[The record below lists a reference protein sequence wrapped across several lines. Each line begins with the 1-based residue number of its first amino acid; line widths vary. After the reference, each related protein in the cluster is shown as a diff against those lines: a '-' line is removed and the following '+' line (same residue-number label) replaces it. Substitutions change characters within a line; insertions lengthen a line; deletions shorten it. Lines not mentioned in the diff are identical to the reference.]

1 MKETYM
7 KRAIELAL
15 KGAGHVSPNP
25 MVGCVVVKNDH
36 IIAEGYHEQYGQFH
50 AERNALT
57 RLNAQGQTAENADLY
72 VTLEPCCHYGK
83 TPPCTEII
91 IQNKVKRIF
100 VGSDD
105 PNPKVAGKGFQIL
118 REAGIEV
125 IPHVLKKE
133 CDRINQIFFHYI
145 THKTPFVILKYAM
158 TLDGKTA
165 CYTGSSQ
172 WISGELSRRHVHET
186 RNLVSGIMTGIG
198 TVLAD
203 DPMLNCRIP
212 CGVTPKRIL
221 CDSHLQIP
229 LECKLV
235 QTAKDIPTFVAY
247 VQGNS
252 EKKAALEQAGIQ
264 LLKIQEKDGHID
276 LQALMHH
283 LGTVEKIDS
292 ILLEGGETLNFGA
305 LSAGIVQ
312 KVQVYIAPKI
322 IGGTT
327 AKTPVGGSGIARMA
341 DALNLRDIQVSQFGD
356 DLYMEGLLCSRVL

>member
-1 MKETYM
+1 MQEKYM
-7 KRAIELAL
+7 RRAIELAL

-25 MVGCVVVKNDH
+25 MVGCVVVRDEE

-57 RLNAQGQTAENADLY
+57 RLNAQGKTAEGADLY

-91 IQNKVKRIF
+91 IQNKVKRVF

-105 PNPKVAGKGFQIL
+105 PNPKVAGKGFEIL
-118 REAGIEV
+118 REAGIQV
-125 IPHVLKKE
+125 IPHVLKEE
-133 CDRINQIFFHYI
+133 CDRFNQIFFHYI

-172 WISGELSRRHVHET
+172 WISGEESRCHVHQT

-212 CGVTPKRIL
+212 GGVNPKRIV
-221 CDSHLQIP
+221 CDSSLRIP
-229 LECKLV
+229 LDCQLV
-235 QTAKDIPTFVAY
+235 RTAQNIPTYVAY
-247 VQGNS
+247 VQGD
-252 EKKAALEQAGIQ
+252 ETKKAALEQAGVK
-264 LLKIQEKDGHID
+264 LLEIPEMDGHVD
-276 LQALMHH
+276 LRILMER
-283 LGTVEKIDS
+283 LGQEEKIDS
-292 ILLEGGETLNFGA
+292 ILLECGPELSFSA
-305 LSAGIVQ
+305 LSAGIVC
-312 KVQVYIAPKI
+312 KVQAYIAPKLV
-322 IGGTT
+322 GGQA
-327 AKTPVGGSGIARMA
+327 AKTPIGGQGIAQMA
-341 DALNLRDIQVSQFGD
+341 DALQLTQVEVSRFGD
-356 DLYMEGLLCSRVL
+356 DLYMEGLLCSQA

>member
-1 MKETYM
+1 MQEKYM
-7 KRAIELAL
+7 RRAIELAL

-25 MVGCVVVKNDH
+25 MVGCVVVRDGE

-57 RLNAQGQTAENADLY
+57 RLNAQGKTAEGADLY
-72 VTLEPCCHYGK
+72 VTLEPCCHYGR

-91 IQNKVKRIF
+91 IENKVKRVF

-118 REAGIEV
+118 RDAGIEV
-125 IPHVLKKE
+125 IPHVLKEE
-133 CDRINQIFFHYI
+133 CDAFNQIFFHYI

-172 WISGELSRRHVHET
+172 WISGEASRQHVHQT

-212 CGVTPKRIL
+212 GGVDPKRII
-221 CDSHLQIP
+221 CDSRLRIP
-229 LECKLV
+229 LSCKIV
-235 QTAKDIPTFVAY
+235 QTAQDIPTYVAY
-247 VQGNS
+247 VQGEE
-252 EKKAALEQAGIQ
+252 EKIAALQQAGIH
-264 LLKIQEKDGHID
+264 LLQIPEKDGHLD
-276 LQALMHH
+276 LQVLMER
-283 LGTVEKIDS
+283 LAQEEKIDS
-292 ILLEGGETLNFGA
+292 ILLEGGETLNFSA

-322 IGGTT
+322 VGGQA
-327 AKTPVGGSGIARMA
+327 AKTPVGGTGIAHMA
-341 DALNLRDIQVSQFGD
+341 DALQLTQVKTAHFGD
-356 DLYMEGLLCSRVL
+356 DLYMEGLLCSQA